1 MLDSVFPVVSNSK
14 VRWNGSDSAKKTP
27 RYPWVFVG
35 ARAEEHR
42 LVGCEQSLTLSLT
55 ATSKLASVVMRQA
68 SMTTFAPLAQAATRD
83 HPCASL
89 SQPTNARVCPNQQY
103 RDRRRVYQRRFSP
116 KEGRRTINSAIAAPQ
131 PRGLPTGYG
140 RLHRVSPGCGQPGSS
155 PRRGFA
161 PAPPRS
167 RDWSSPLPPAEE
179 CVGRSA

>member
-1 MLDSVFPVVSNSK
+1 MTTATLGFARMLDSVFPVVSNSK

-131 PRGLPTGYG
+131 ASCDRPCSTVHTATMLE
-140 RLHRVSPGCGQPGSS
+140 LADKVD
-155 PRRGFA
+155 
-161 PAPPRS
+161 RS
-167 RDWSSPLPPAEE
+167 T
-179 CVGRSA
+179 